1 MFAPKQPTT
10 PHAVQSSKSF
20 GILMAEATEHI
31 SIAEICDEHRRAGPQ
46 RSVDRKALWAF
57 RATQ

>member
-1 MFAPKQPTT
+1 
-10 PHAVQSSKSF
+10 
-20 GILMAEATEHI
+20 MAEAMEHI